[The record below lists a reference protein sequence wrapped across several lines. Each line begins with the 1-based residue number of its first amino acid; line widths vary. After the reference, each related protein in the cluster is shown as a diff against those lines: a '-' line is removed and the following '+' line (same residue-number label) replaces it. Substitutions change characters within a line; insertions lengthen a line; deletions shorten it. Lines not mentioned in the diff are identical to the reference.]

1 MTSPAMQRRD
11 LPLSPD
17 LMRQLLVH
25 TAYLPGA
32 DFRVLTFYVTAA
44 RLGETVRETAKTAA
58 ATVKI
63 SEGTTSKSIGRLV
76 ADGWL
81 ALAFRVGT
89 VPFYR
94 AGDKVL
100 ELALADGDQ
109 VEQPLATVS
118 HLPVRD
124 SEDD

>member
-11 LPLSPD
+11 LPFSPD

-25 TAYLPGA
+25 TADLPGA
-32 DFRVLTFYVTAA
+32 DFRVLTYYVTAA
-44 RLGETVRETAKTAA
+44 PLGETVRETAKVVAE
-58 ATVKI
+58 TVKI
-63 SEGTTSKSIGRLV
+63 SRGSTSKSISRLV

-100 ELALADGDQ
+100 ELALADVDQ
-109 VEQPLATVS
+109 PEQPLATVS

-124 SEDD
+124 PEDD